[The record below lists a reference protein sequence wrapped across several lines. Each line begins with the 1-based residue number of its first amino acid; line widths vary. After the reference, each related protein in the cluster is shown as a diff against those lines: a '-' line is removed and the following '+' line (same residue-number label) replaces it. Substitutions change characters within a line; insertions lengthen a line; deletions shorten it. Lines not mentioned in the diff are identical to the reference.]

1 MTKKKSLLREIVLT
15 LRSTALTS
23 SSYQWFGYSSSLVLL
38 IVGLLQLIL
47 PTGFAFFTSRP
58 PAAVLGHGLMVG
70 GLSWIMGFLSR
81 RRDLGW
87 GTEILLVIGSLFTLL
102 NTEPDWLS
110 VIAPWLS
117 ITATLWLLTRS
128 IISLRTWPEMA
139 LAVRSGLVVLFV
151 GQASEIVVLHLG
163 LPNSPSY
170 PLLWSVALVL
180 PCAAAWLFGFCLWRK
195 VHSTVVTTFVA
206 VSGAAL
212 VLTCASWMLSGQT
225 TPLVSAFDTA
235 GTLTLCLGMAAVVTA
250 VIQRLM
256 NDRVRPSGAER

>member
-1 MTKKKSLLREIVLT
+1 MTKKKSLAREITLT

-23 SSYQWFGYSSSLVLL
+23 SRYQWFGYSSSLVLL
-38 IVGLLQLIL
+38 IYGLLQLIL

-87 GTEILLVIGSLFTLL
+87 GTVGLLVMGSLFTLL
-102 NTEPDWLS
+102 NAEPNWLS
-110 VIAPWLS
+110 IIAPWLS
-117 ITATLWLLTRS
+117 LTATLWLLTRS

-151 GQASEIVVLHLG
+151 GQAAEMVVLHLG

-170 PLLWSVALVL
+170 PLLWAVALLL
-180 PCAAAWLFGFCLWRK
+180 PCAAAWLFGFSLWRK
-195 VHSTVVTTFVA
+195 VHSTVVTVLVA
-206 VSGAAL
+206 VSGMAL

-225 TPLVSAFDTA
+225 TPLVYAFDTA
-235 GTLTLCLGMAAVVTA
+235 GTLTLCLGMAAVATA
-250 VIQRLM
+250 VIQRLIH
-256 NDRVRPSGAER
+256 DSARPSGTQR